1 MGLQTVHIRGSKE
14 IDVSA
19 ALIFHQGRLLIT
31 RRRAGSHLGGLWEFP
46 GGKREPG
53 ETFEQ
58 CLVRE
63 ILEELGMDIAVGELF
78 EEITHAYEEK
88 TIRLKF
94 FVCEWIGGEPQAL
107 GCASFKWVGKDEL
120 AHYEFPAADAR
131 LLKKLSE
138 EPFAP

>member
-1 MGLQTVHIRGSKE
+1 VNRRQ

-19 ALIFHQGRLLIT
+19 ALIFHKGQLLIT

-46 GGKREPG
+46 GGKREPN

-63 ILEELGMDIAVGELF
+63 IREELGMEIATVDLF
-78 EEITHAYEEK
+78 EEITQAYEEK
-88 TIRLKF
+88 TVRLKF
-94 FVCEWIGGEPQAL
+94 FVCEWMGGEPQAL
-107 GCASFKWVGKDEL
+107 GCAAFKWVSQDEL
-120 AHYEFPAADAR
+120 AQYDFPAADAR

-138 EPFAP
+138 KPFLTSWQRSL